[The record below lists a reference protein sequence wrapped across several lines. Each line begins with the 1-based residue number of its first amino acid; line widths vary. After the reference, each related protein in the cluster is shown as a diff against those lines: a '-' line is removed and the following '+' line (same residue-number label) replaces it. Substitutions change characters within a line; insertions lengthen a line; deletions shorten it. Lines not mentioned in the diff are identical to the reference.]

1 MIRQKIAAYI
11 FGTKK
16 YITIPVLLCSLKVL
30 KFSVTQLVIYILLLR
45 NLTIVNKYTLNAW
58 QMSTGLVAGTYLC

>member
-1 MIRQKIAAYI
+1 M
-11 FGTKK
+11 
-16 YITIPVLLCSLKVL
+16 PVLLCSLKVL

-45 NLTIVNKYTLNAW
+45 NLTIVNKCTLNAW